1 MQPCTTCILP
11 YLRENFSPMNLH
23 EYQAKELLKKY
34 NVPVQEGTACASVQ
48 EAEEAYRNIQSKFGS
63 KFAVVKAQIH
73 AGGRG
78 KGTIKETGINGVK
91 VGKSQE
97 EIADFAQKILGGTL
111 VTLQT
116 GAAGKVVNKG
126 VSTARKSVLSSLK
139 DYAQQGSTEHD
150 EKLEKLK
157 KQPIIERLRYLYGDN
172 TFSGRYGIDI
182 MKVCLVIF
190 LFMCAVTYF
199 QIQIRLNEVKQDW
212 PKYRCRPDVMPFAGW
227 INAPEGTDPMEYTKQ
242 NFTECSSNIT
252 KGVFD
257 KPMVMVYAGFNVVM
271 KIFKNIL
278 DVIEKL
284 RLFLNKIR
292 DTIKDLFL
300 AIFNRIQ
307 NVIIPVQVMLIK
319 MVDFFEKIKG
329 ILATFLL
336 TFVGVL
342 WSFYSLIGS
351 VYELMI
357 IILVVMVIIIIALW
371 YIPFVG
377 WVLAIA
383 ALAIFLTIAIP
394 LILLGIV
401 SRQITRQRTSRMPG
415 P

>member
-1 MQPCTTCILP
+1 MADPISLI
-11 YLRENFSPMNLH
+11 F
-23 EYQAKELLKKY
+23 
-34 NVPVQEGTACASVQ
+34 
-48 EAEEAYRNIQSKFGS
+48 
-63 KFAVVKAQIH
+63 
-73 AGGRG
+73 
-78 KGTIKETGINGVK
+78 TI
-91 VGKSQE
+91 
-97 EIADFAQKILGGTL
+97 AQKYFVDLGIISSNI
-111 VTLQT
+111 
-116 GAAGKVVNKG
+116 AGKVVNKG
-126 VSTARKSVLSSLK
+126 VSTARDSVLSSLK
-139 DYAQQGSTEHD
+139 DYAQQGSSEHD

-157 KQPIIERLRYLYGDN
+157 KQPIIERLKYLYGDN

-190 LFMCAVTYF
+190 VFMCAVTYF

-383 ALAIFLTIAIP
+383 ALAVFLTIAIP

>member
-1 MQPCTTCILP
+1 MADLISLIIVAGQ
-11 YLRENFSPMNLH
+11 
-23 EYQAKELLKKY
+23 KY
-34 NVPVQEGTACASVQ
+34 FIDLGLISSTVADKS
-48 EAEEAYRNIQSKFGS
+48 I
-63 KFAVVKAQIH
+63 
-73 AGGRG
+73 G
-78 KGTIKETGINGVK
+78 KGL
-91 VGKSQE
+91 S
-97 EIADFAQKILGGTL
+97 TL
-111 VTLQT
+111 R
-116 GAAGKVVNKG
+116 N
-126 VSTARKSVLSSLK
+126 SFLSSIK
-139 DYAQQGSTEHD
+139 NYAEQGSSEYD

-157 KQPIIERLRYLYGDN
+157 KQPLIERLKYLYGDN

-182 MKVCLVIF
+182 LKVCLVIF
-190 LFMCAVTYF
+190 LFMSAVTYF
-199 QIQIRLNEVKQDW
+199 QIQNKLQEVKRDW
-212 PKYRCRPDVMPFAGW
+212 PEYRCRPDVMPFAGW
-227 INAPEGTDPMEYTKQ
+227 INAPEGVAPMDYTKQ
-242 NFTECSSNIT
+242 NFIECSANST

-257 KPMVMVYAGFNVVM
+257 KPMTMVYAIFNVIM
-271 KIFKNIL
+271 NIFKKIL
-278 DVIEKL
+278 EVIEQL

-292 DTIKDLFL
+292 DTLRQLFL

-307 NVIIPVQVMLIK
+307 NIIIPVQMMLIK

-357 IILVVMVIIIIALW
+357 IILIIMVIVIIVLW

-383 ALAIFLTIAIP
+383 ALAVFITIAIP

>member
-1 MQPCTTCILP
+1 VSKTQ
-11 YLRENFSPMNLH
+11 
-23 EYQAKELLKKY
+23 
-34 NVPVQEGTACASVQ
+34 SVT
-48 EAEEAYRNIQSKFGS
+48 RN
-63 KFAVVKAQIH
+63 
-73 AGGRG
+73 
-78 KGTIKETGINGVK
+78 
-91 VGKSQE
+91 
-97 EIADFAQKILGGTL
+97 
-111 VTLQT
+111 
-116 GAAGKVVNKG
+116 
-126 VSTARKSVLSSLK
+126 SVFSSLK
-139 DYAQQGSTEHD
+139 ENVEQGTPEQK
-150 EKLEKLK
+150 EILEKLK
-157 KQPIIERLRYLYGDN
+157 KQPIIERLKYLYGDN

-199 QIQIRLNEVKQDW
+199 QIQNKLQEVKQDW

-242 NFTECSSNIT
+242 NFMDCNSNIT
-252 KGVFD
+252 KSVFD
-257 KPMVMVYAGFNVVM
+257 QPMVMVYAGFNVVM

-292 DTIKDLFL
+292 ETLKDLFL

-307 NVIIPVQVMLIK
+307 NVVIPVQVMLIK

-336 TFVGVL
+336 TFIGVL

-357 IILVVMVIIIIALW
+357 IILVVMIIIIIALW

-383 ALAIFLTIAIP
+383 AIAVFLTIAIP

-401 SRQITRQRTSRMPG
+401 SRQITRQRTSRMPS

>member
-1 MQPCTTCILP
+1 
-11 YLRENFSPMNLH
+11 
-23 EYQAKELLKKY
+23 
-34 NVPVQEGTACASVQ
+34 
-48 EAEEAYRNIQSKFGS
+48 
-63 KFAVVKAQIH
+63 
-73 AGGRG
+73 
-78 KGTIKETGINGVK
+78 
-91 VGKSQE
+91 
-97 EIADFAQKILGGTL
+97 
-111 VTLQT
+111 
-116 GAAGKVVNKG
+116 
-126 VSTARKSVLSSLK
+126 
-139 DYAQQGSTEHD
+139 
-150 EKLEKLK
+150 
-157 KQPIIERLRYLYGDN
+157 
-172 TFSGRYGIDI
+172 
-182 MKVCLVIF
+182 
-190 LFMCAVTYF
+190 MCAVTYF
-199 QIQIRLNEVKQDW
+199 QIQNKLQEVKQDW

-242 NFTECSSNIT
+242 NFMECNSNIT
-252 KGVFD
+252 KSVFD
-257 KPMVMVYAGFNVVM
+257 QPMVMVYAGFNVVM

-292 DTIKDLFL
+292 ETLKELFL

-307 NVIIPVQVMLIK
+307 NVVIPVQVMLIK

-357 IILVVMVIIIIALW
+357 IILVVMIIIIIVLW

-383 ALAIFLTIAIP
+383 AIAVFLTIAIP

-401 SRQITRQRTSRMPG
+401 SRQITRQRTSRIPS

>member
-1 MQPCTTCILP
+1 MADPISLIVSMANKFFVDLGVVSLGITNKVVSKGQSLTRNSIFSILKESVEQGTP
-11 YLRENFSPMNLH
+11 E
-23 EYQAKELLKKY
+23 QKEL
-34 NVPVQEGTACASVQ
+34 
-48 EAEEAYRNIQSKFGS
+48 
-63 KFAVVKAQIH
+63 
-73 AGGRG
+73 
-78 KGTIKETGINGVK
+78 
-91 VGKSQE
+91 
-97 EIADFAQKILGGTL
+97 
-111 VTLQT
+111 
-116 GAAGKVVNKG
+116 
-126 VSTARKSVLSSLK
+126 
-139 DYAQQGSTEHD
+139 
-150 EKLEKLK
+150 LEKLK
-157 KQPIIERLRYLYGDN
+157 KQPITERLKQLYGDN

-199 QIQIRLNEVKQDW
+199 QIQNKLQEVKQDW

-242 NFTECSSNIT
+242 NFMECNSNIT
-252 KGVFD
+252 KSVFD
-257 KPMVMVYAGFNVVM
+257 QPMVMVYAGFNVVM

-292 DTIKDLFL
+292 ETLKEIFL

-307 NVIIPVQVMLIK
+307 NVVIPVQVMLIK

-357 IILVVMVIIIIALW
+357 IILVVMIIIIIVLW

-383 ALAIFLTIAIP
+383 AIAVFLTIAIP

-401 SRQITRQRTSRMPG
+401 SRQITRQRTSRMPS

>member
-1 MQPCTTCILP
+1 MADPL
-11 YLRENFSPMNLH
+11 S
-23 EYQAKELLKKY
+23 LLIHIAQKY
-34 NVPVQEGTACASVQ
+34 FVDLGIISSNVADRAL
-48 EAEEAYRNIQSKFGS
+48 
-63 KFAVVKAQIH
+63 
-73 AGGRG
+73 G
-78 KGTIKETGINGVK
+78 KG
-91 VGKSQE
+91 
-97 EIADFAQKILGGTL
+97 L
-111 VTLQT
+111 
-116 GAAGKVVNKG
+116 
-126 VSTARKSVLSSLK
+126 STARNSLLSSLK
-139 DYAQQGSTEHD
+139 DYAKQGSVEGN
-150 EKLEKLK
+150 EKIERLK
-157 KQPIIERLRYLYGDN
+157 KQPIVERLRYLYGDN

-182 MKVCLVIF
+182 IKVCIVIF
-190 LFMCAVTYF
+190 LFMSAVTYF
-199 QIQIRLNEVKQDW
+199 QIQIRLNEVKFDW

-227 INAPEGTDPMEYTKQ
+227 INAPEGVDPMEYTKQ
-242 NFTECSSNIT
+242 NFMECSSNMT

-257 KPMVMVYAGFNVVM
+257 KPMVMVYAIFNTVM
-271 KIFKNIL
+271 NVFKKIL
-278 DVIEKL
+278 EVIEML
-284 RLFLNKIR
+284 RIFLNKIR
-292 DTIKDLFL
+292 DTLKEIFL

-357 IILVVMVIIIIALW
+357 IILVIMIIIIIVLW

-377 WVLAIA
+377 WVLALA
-383 ALAIFLTIAIP
+383 ALIVFLTIAIP

-401 SRQITRQRTSRMPG
+401 SRQITKRRTSRMPS

>member
-1 MQPCTTCILP
+1 MADPISLIVSIAKKFFVDLGVISLNITNKVVSKSQSLTRNSI
-11 YLRENFSPMNLH
+11 FSSLKESVEQVTP
-23 EYQAKELLKKY
+23 EQKELL
-34 NVPVQEGTACASVQ
+34 
-48 EAEEAYRNIQSKFGS
+48 
-63 KFAVVKAQIH
+63 
-73 AGGRG
+73 
-78 KGTIKETGINGVK
+78 
-91 VGKSQE
+91 
-97 EIADFAQKILGGTL
+97 
-111 VTLQT
+111 
-116 GAAGKVVNKG
+116 
-126 VSTARKSVLSSLK
+126 
-139 DYAQQGSTEHD
+139 
-150 EKLEKLK
+150 EKLR
-157 KQPIIERLRYLYGDN
+157 KQPITERLKQLYGDN

-199 QIQIRLNEVKQDW
+199 QIQNKLQEVKQDW

-242 NFTECSSNIT
+242 NFMDCNSNIT
-252 KGVFD
+252 KSVFD
-257 KPMVMVYAGFNVVM
+257 QPMVMVYAGFNVVM

-292 DTIKDLFL
+292 ETLKDIFL

-307 NVIIPVQVMLIK
+307 NVVIPVQVMLIK

-357 IILVVMVIIIIALW
+357 IILVVMIIIIIVLW

-383 ALAIFLTIAIP
+383 AIAVFLTIAIP

-401 SRQITRQRTSRMPG
+401 SRQITRQRTSRIPS

>member
-1 MQPCTTCILP
+1 MADPISLII
-11 YLRENFSPMNLH
+11 SI
-23 EYQAKELLKKY
+23 A
-34 NVPVQEGTACASVQ
+34 
-48 EAEEAYRNIQSKFGS
+48 RNYFIDL
-63 KFAVVKAQIH
+63 
-73 AGGRG
+73 
-78 KGTIKETGINGVK
+78 GIISSNI
-91 VGKSQE
+91 S
-97 EIADFAQKILGGTL
+97 
-111 VTLQT
+111 
-116 GAAGKVVNKG
+116 GKVVNKG
-126 VSTARKSVLSSLK
+126 ISTARDSVLSSLK

-307 NVIIPVQVMLIK
+307 NVIIPVQVMIIK
-319 MVDFFEKIKG
+319 MIDFFEKIKG

-383 ALAIFLTIAIP
+383 ALAVFLTIAIP

>member
-1 MQPCTTCILP
+1 MADPISLIISIANKIFVDLGVISLNIANKVVSKTQSVT
-11 YLRENFSPMNLH
+11 RNSVFS
-23 EYQAKELLKKY
+23 
-34 NVPVQEGTACASVQ
+34 S
-48 EAEEAYRNIQSKFGS
+48 
-63 KFAVVKAQIH
+63 
-73 AGGRG
+73 
-78 KGTIKETGINGVK
+78 IKENVEQGTPEQK
-91 VGKSQE
+91 
-97 EIADFAQKILGGTL
+97 EI
-111 VTLQT
+111 
-116 GAAGKVVNKG
+116 
-126 VSTARKSVLSSLK
+126 
-139 DYAQQGSTEHD
+139 
-150 EKLEKLK
+150 LEKLK
-157 KQPIIERLRYLYGDN
+157 KQPIIERLKYLYGDN

-199 QIQIRLNEVKQDW
+199 QIQNKLQEVKQDW

-242 NFTECSSNIT
+242 NFMDCNSNIT
-252 KGVFD
+252 KSVFD
-257 KPMVMVYAGFNVVM
+257 QPMVMVYAGFNVVM

-292 DTIKDLFL
+292 ETLKDLFL

-307 NVIIPVQVMLIK
+307 NVVIPVQVMLIK

-336 TFVGVL
+336 TFIGVL

-357 IILVVMVIIIIALW
+357 IILVVMIIIIIVLW

-383 ALAIFLTIAIP
+383 AIAVFLTIAIP

-401 SRQITRQRTSRMPG
+401 SRQITRQRTSRMPS